1 MLAPGEEGV
10 RSALHAAAATLPH
23 LRRGLT
29 RESAGKAI
37 GHLHALTQAAGV
49 MIDAGGEVL
58 AADGLPAAGATG
70 CRTPSGSRSCS
81 GPDPYGHTVVAPL
94 VVQGERIGRLAAFYG
109 TERRL
114 RPEDTR
120 VVSEV
125 ACAGL
130 ARRSSCRSLAAQ
142 EERLAQAELRALRAQ
157 ISPHFIYNAL
167 AAVANSIH
175 TRPEEA
181 RELLTEFAEFTRYA
195 FRGNRSYVTL
205 ADELHYVE
213 KYLRLEQARFG
224 DRLDVRVSVAP
235 EVLTA
240 VVPVLSMQ
248 PLVENAVRHGVESAT
263 GPCRVEIL
271 GADLDADVELTVKDG
286 GAGMTA
292 EEAAAALDGRGAGI
306 GLANVHARLQST
318 FGPEYGLEV
327 ESAPASGTVVRML
340 VPKFRAARVSARG
353 APVTLRVLAVD
364 DERPALDDLARV
376 LRAQPAV
383 TDVDTAASGEEALH
397 ALAGEHYDA
406 VFLDV
411 RMPGLD
417 GVELARV
424 LRRFASPPALI
435 FVSAYESAAVEAFEL
450 RALDY
455 LLKPV
460 SRRGWP
466 RRSRGSTSRPPTT
479 RRTRS
484 RSTRPAAARAWC
496 GATTCSTCRRTAT
509 TCAWSRA
516 DGRFLVRGTLGE
528 IERRWAPHGF
538 HRVHRRFLV
547 NLRSAAEVRP
557 QLNGTALLILADGA
571 ELPIARREVAE
582 LRRRLRSM
590 SRLPSST

>member
-1 MLAPGEEGV
+1 VRRTYARRVDVLLGVLLGVVLTASALAVSRLASPRRVLAPGEEGV

-58 AADGLPAAGATG
+58 AADGLPAPTG
-70 CRTPSGSRSCS
+70 DWLPASERVAVVN
-81 GPDPYGHTVVAPL
+81 GPEPYGHTVVAPL
-94 VVQGERIGRLAAFYG
+94 VVQGSPVGRLAAFYG
-109 TERRL
+109 PERRL

-125 ACAGL
+125 ASLVSAQVEL
-130 ARRSSCRSLAAQ
+130 SFLAAQ

-248 PLVENAVRHGVESAT
+248 PLVENAVRHGVESAP

-286 GAGMTA
+286 GAGMSA
-292 EEAAAALDGRGAGI
+292 EDAAAALAGRGAGI

-327 ESAPASGTVVRML
+327 ESAPGAGTVVRML
-340 VPKFRAARVSARG
+340 VPKFRAGV
-353 APVTLRVLAVD
+353 
-364 DERPALDDLARV
+364 
-376 LRAQPAV
+376 RAA
-383 TDVDTAASGEEALH
+383 
-397 ALAGEHYDA
+397 
-406 VFLDV
+406 
-411 RMPGLD
+411 
-417 GVELARV
+417 
-424 LRRFASPPALI
+424 
-435 FVSAYESAAVEAFEL
+435 
-450 RALDY
+450 
-455 LLKPV
+455 
-460 SRRGWP
+460 
-466 RRSRGSTSRPPTT
+466 
-479 RRTRS
+479 
-484 RSTRPAAARAWC
+484 
-496 GATTCSTCRRTAT
+496 
-509 TCAWSRA
+509 
-516 DGRFLVRGTLGE
+516 
-528 IERRWAPHGF
+528 
-538 HRVHRRFLV
+538 
-547 NLRSAAEVRP
+547 
-557 QLNGTALLILADGA
+557 
-571 ELPIARREVAE
+571 
-582 LRRRLRSM
+582 
-590 SRLPSST
+590 